1 MVNHFPKFSQF
12 VADSF
17 QRIAKTNRVF
27 VAGVTGDRLYEVY
40 LAAFPEGTN
49 PIFKQR
55 TEHDCSC
62 CKGFIR
68 RVGNVVTLDDAGR
81 ISTVWDEAASN
92 APAPYNVVAAA
103 LRDAVLASP
112 ITDLFRVSTK
122 EASFGAAKTR
132 SFSSYTGVAVS
143 WDHLYTGPIPAA
155 LRVAS
160 PGEVCGAFRTT
171 VEVFERGLNEL
182 TPEAL
187 DTVSGLIT
195 SNALYRGEEH
205 KGAVNKFRAA
215 QQAYL
220 KLGVNERRTFAWAK
234 AQDSAA
240 RFRNTVIGTLV
251 TDLSAGVDLEH
262 AVRSF
267 EAKVAPTNYKRT
279 TALITPMMIQKAMET
294 LRELDLETALD
305 RRIATLKDISVK
317 DVLWVDGASKPL
329 LKGGIADVLM
339 SHALNTSTASV
350 DTGHAEDITLDDFRA
365 RVLPGASGIELL
377 FRNEHTGNLMV
388 LTAPVHPEPKHLF
401 RWDNDFAWAYGG
413 NVADSIKE
421 RVKKAGGRVEGAL
434 LRVSLSWSNF
444 DDLDLHVHEP
454 AGRGTQGLRDHIF
467 FGNKRGATGGC
478 LDVDMNA
485 GSGQTR
491 EPVENV
497 VWADRVPDGAYRV
510 VVNNYSQRETTNVGF
525 VIEVECGGKLSHFT
539 FNKAVRQSQDVT
551 VCTLH
556 MKGGVIERIEAG
568 DPAITSASVKQTKW
582 NLTTET
588 FVKVNTV
595 TLSPNYWGDN
605 SVGNRHTFF
614 VLDGAACDEDMRGM
628 FNEFLHPRLE
638 PHRKVM
644 EIVGDKTK
652 CQPTEGG
659 LAGLGFSSTKKDN
672 FVVKVRNG
680 KGQRTYNVKVG

>member
-1 MVNHFPKFSQF
+1 MHEQH
-12 VADSF
+12 
-17 QRIAKTNRVF
+17 
-27 VAGVTGDRLYEVY
+27 G
-40 LAAFPEGTN
+40 
-49 PIFKQR
+49 
-55 TEHDCSC
+55 
-62 CKGFIR
+62 
-68 RVGNVVTLDDAGR
+68 
-81 ISTVWDEAASN
+81 
-92 APAPYNVVAAA
+92 
-103 LRDAVLASP
+103 
-112 ITDLFRVSTK
+112 
-122 EASFGAAKTR
+122 
-132 SFSSYTGVAVS
+132 
-143 WDHLYTGPIPAA
+143 AA
-155 LRVAS
+155 LRV
-160 PGEVCGAFRTT
+160 
-171 VEVFERGLNEL
+171 VEQGLE
-182 TPEAL
+182 
-187 DTVSGLIT
+187 G
-195 SNALYRGEEH
+195 
-205 KGAVNKFRAA
+205 
-215 QQAYL
+215 
-220 KLGVNERRTFAWAK
+220 
-234 AQDSAA
+234 
-240 RFRNTVIGTLV
+240 
-251 TDLSAGVDLEH
+251 AGV
-262 AVRSF
+262 
-267 EAKVAPTNYKRT
+267 
-279 TALITPMMIQKAMET
+279 
-294 LRELDLETALD
+294 ALD

-350 DTGHAEDITLDDFRA
+350 DTGHAEDITLDDFMA
-365 RVLPGASGIELL
+365 RVLPGVSGMELL

-388 LTAPVHPEPKHLF
+388 LTAPVHLEPKHLF

-444 DDLDLHVHEP
+444 DDLDLHIHEP

-485 GSGQTR
+485 GSGRTR

-510 VVNNYSQRETTNVGF
+510 VVNNFSQRETTNVGF

-568 DPAITSASVKQTKW
+568 DPAITSAAVKQTKW

-659 LAGLGFSSTKKDN
+659 LAGIGFSSTKKDN